1 MKVVFIGAHGIP
13 ANYGGFETFA
23 EEVSVGLVKKGYEI
37 VVIGDANQQK
47 VMDNLLEYKGV
58 ELKYSKYMKTK
69 NPLLFYLESL
79 FMAMKEANI
88 IYSCGSG
95 VSYLAFL
102 PRLFGKKFI
111 TNVDG
116 MGWTR
121 AKHSSFRKKLGKIMT
136 YFTAKWSEYIVY
148 DSRGMA
154 EVYKKVFNRTR
165 KGAVL
170 EYGAYYNK
178 FLDIDNELTNK
189 VLTKYNLTKNK
200 YHLVV
205 SRLEPENNVETIIQ
219 GYALSDKK
227 LSLIIVGN
235 VMDTS
240 YVNKIKRYENDN
252 IRFVGGIYNK
262 DELEIVRVNA
272 YAYLHGHSVGGTNPS
287 LLEAMAS
294 KNYTICHDNIFNREV
309 IQENGKF
316 FKNKEDVD
324 QIINF
329 VENDITDK
337 EYSST
342 KNGVFNRIKDYYNW
356 EKIVQRYDDFF
367 QLIATKKI

>member
-1 MKVVFIGAHGIP
+1 MKVVFIGSHGVP

-37 VVIGDANQQK
+37 LVIGDANQQK

-79 FMAMKEANI
+79 LMAMKDANI

-95 VSYLAFL
+95 VGHLAFL
-102 PRLFGKKFI
+102 PRFFGKKFI

-116 MGWTR
+116 MGWVR
-121 AKHSSFRKKLGKIMT
+121 AKHTPFKQKLAKIMT
-136 YFTAKWSEYIVY
+136 YTTAKLSEYIVY
-148 DSRGMA
+148 DAQGIA
-154 EVYKKVFNRTR
+154 EVFEKVFNRTH
-165 KGAVL
+165 KGVVL

-178 FLDIDNELTNK
+178 FLDIDNELTNEI
-189 VLTKYNLTKNK
+189 LEKYNLTKNK

-227 LSLIIVGN
+227 LPLIIVGN
-235 VMDTS
+235 VQDTDF
-240 YVNKIKRYENDN
+240 VRQIKKYENDDV
-252 IRFVGGIYNK
+252 RFVGGIYNK

-272 YAYLHGHSVGGTNPS
+272 FTYLHGHSVGGTNPS

-294 KNYTICHDNIFNREV
+294 KNYCICHDNVFNKEV
-309 IQENGKF
+309 VQEYSKF

-337 EYSST
+337 EYYSV
-342 KNGVFNRIKDYYNW
+342 KQGVFNRIKDYYNW

-367 QLIATKKI
+367 QSIVSKEI

>member
-13 ANYGGFETFA
+13 ANYGGYETFA
-23 EEVSVGLVKKGYEI
+23 EAVSVGLVKKGYEI

-47 VMDNLLEYKGV
+47 VMDNLQKYEGV
-58 ELKYSKYMKTK
+58 ELKYSKYMKKK

-79 FMAMKEANI
+79 FMAMKESKV

-95 VSYLAFL
+95 VSYLAFI
-102 PRLFGKKFI
+102 PRLLGIKFI

-121 AKHSSFRKKLGKIMT
+121 AKYGSRRKKLGKMMAT
-136 YFTAKWSEYIVY
+136 FTAKWVEYIVF
-148 DSRGMA
+148 DSQGMA
-154 EVYKKVFNRTR
+154 DVYEKVFGRT
-165 KGAVL
+165 KKITVI
-170 EYGAYYNK
+170 EYGAYFNK
-178 FLDIDNELTNK
+178 YIDVDNKLTNE

-205 SRLEPENNVETIIQ
+205 GRLEPENNIETIIQ

-227 LSLIIVGN
+227 LPLVIVGN
-235 VMDTS
+235 VMDTEF
-240 YVNKIKRYENDN
+240 VKRIKKYENDN

-272 YAYLHGHSVGGTNPS
+272 FTYLHGHSVGGTNPS

-294 KNYTICHDNIFNREV
+294 KNYSICHDNVFNREV
-309 IQENGKF
+309 IQENGNF

-324 QIINF
+324 KIINF
-329 VENDITDK
+329 VENDISDAQ
-337 EYSST
+337 YIQM
-342 KNGVFNRIKDYYNW
+342 KNGVLERIKNYYNW
-356 EKIVQRYDDFF
+356 ENIVQKYDDFF
-367 QLIATKKI
+367 RSITNKK